1 MAVVLKWTN
10 KFSNETGYVK
20 SVSWVK
26 GCFINTWDKTDAK
39 RYTTSKR
46 LDNDLH
52 ILEVVG
58 ETQNNVFTTEEA

>member
-20 SVSWVK
+20 SVSGVK
-26 GCFINTWDKTDAK
+26 GCFINTWDKPDAK
-39 RYTTSKR
+39 KYTTSKR